1 MYKKMAT
8 TMAAIALTTL
18 SATSSA
24 QDGMGYFGFGVGQAK
39 NDACDAQPSGTSC
52 TDSKTVGRIVGGYE
66 FNENFAIE
74 GAYTSLGEGELIAET
89 GPGRAKIDGSA
100 FSISAVG
107 SIPLSDSWALF
118 GKAGMS
124 RWDAEASVTDGFGDT
139 YSADDD
145 GNDPVYGLGIKWVE
159 GQYSLRLEYERYE
172 LGLADSTDGFFDDQD
187 VDIISLT
194 YVIGF

>member
-1 MYKKMAT
+1 MNKKMVT
-8 TMAAIALTTL
+8 TLAAIALTTL

-52 TDSKTVGRIVGGYE
+52 EDSKTVGRIVGGYE

-74 GAYTSLGEGELIAET
+74 GAYTSLGEAELIALS

-100 FSISAVG
+100 FSITAIG
-107 SIPLSDSWALF
+107 SIPLSNTWALY

-124 RWDAEASVTDGFGDT
+124 RWDVEASVTDSFGDVYT
-139 YSADDD
+139 ADDD
-145 GNDPVYGLGIKWVE
+145 GNDPVFGLGVKWVD
-159 GQYSLRLEYERYE
+159 GNYSLRFEFERYDV
-172 LGLADSTDGFFDDQD
+172 GLADSTDGFFDDQD
-187 VDIISLT
+187 VDIVSLT

>member
-8 TMAAIALTTL
+8 TLAAIALTTL

-39 NDACDAQPSGTSC
+39 NDGCEGQPSGSTCSD
-52 TDSKTVGRIVGGYE
+52 TKTVGRIVGGYE

-74 GAYTSLGEGELIAET
+74 GAYTSLGAAEAAALS
-89 GPGRAKIDGSA
+89 GPERAKLEGSA
-100 FSISAVG
+100 FSLAVMG
-107 SIPLSDSWALF
+107 SVPLNDAWALF
-118 GKAGMS
+118 GKFGMS
-124 RWDAEASVTDGFGDT
+124 RWDVEASLTNGFGDT

-145 GNDPVYGLGIKWVE
+145 GNDPVYGVGIKWIE
-159 GQYSLRLEYERYE
+159 GNYSLRLEYERYE
-172 LGLADSTDGFFDDQD
+172 VGLADSTDGLLDDQD
-187 VDIISLT
+187 VDIVSLT